1 MSSTF
6 TGVYVARSGIQN
18 ARANLRVTGQNI
30 TNVNSQGYT
39 RQRVQSNAIPASG
52 INMRYANGV
61 PSVGEGVEFAGID
74 QIRNPFLDVRFREE
88 HAKNG
93 KADTMLNT
101 LNDISNILDEST
113 KDGINA
119 QFNDL
124 LTHLNNLA
132 SKPWDYN
139 NENLVKTSSMILTKA
154 LNNASVQL
162 ENIRKQQTD
171 TFKGCDIPKV
181 NNLLK
186 NIAHLNQEIKSSDI
200 SGNTAL
206 ELVDQRN
213 VMIDELS
220 QYVNIEVSSKNV
232 DIGAGRRV
240 SEMSINLV
248 SGDKKFNLIDHN
260 QFNEFSLDKDVNL
273 ELKNSDG
280 KSVTADDGKS
290 TLTNSD
296 ITQGIF
302 SGHLTMLN
310 EKGEYDTTKGT
321 ERGIGYYQNVLDKF
335 ASEFAKVMNTSNS
348 TNADGNN
355 KPLFTTADGETTGI
369 TAGNISIS
377 DTWNKST
384 SSYITCSKNAGESGV
399 DTSKQGD
406 NIFYMISQL
415 KQSNTY
421 KTDDKNETGNTLF
434 TTSLSSY
441 ISDVSVSV
449 LALQTNDISRQN
461 ATFNATLNEIDT
473 QRNSISS
480 VDIDEEGINLIMF
493 NKALTA
499 SSRFMTT
506 LDEALDTIINKMG
519 IIGR

>member
-162 ENIRKQQTD
+162 ENSKPI
-171 TFKGCDIPKV
+171 
-181 NNLLK
+181 LLK
-186 NIAHLNQEIKSSDI
+186 DA
-200 SGNTAL
+200 
-206 ELVDQRN
+206 
-213 VMIDELS
+213 
-220 QYVNIEVSSKNV
+220 
-232 DIGAGRRV
+232 
-240 SEMSINLV
+240 
-248 SGDKKFNLIDHN
+248 
-260 QFNEFSLDKDVNL
+260 
-273 ELKNSDG
+273 
-280 KSVTADDGKS
+280 
-290 TLTNSD
+290 
-296 ITQGIF
+296 IF
-302 SGHLTMLN
+302 Q
-310 EKGEYDTTKGT
+310 K
-321 ERGIGYYQNVLDKF
+321 
-335 ASEFAKVMNTSNS
+335 
-348 TNADGNN
+348 
-355 KPLFTTADGETTGI
+355 
-369 TAGNISIS
+369 
-377 DTWNKST
+377 
-384 SSYITCSKNAGESGV
+384 
-399 DTSKQGD
+399 
-406 NIFYMISQL
+406 
-415 KQSNTY
+415 
-421 KTDDKNETGNTLF
+421 
-434 TTSLSSY
+434 
-441 ISDVSVSV
+441 
-449 LALQTNDISRQN
+449 
-461 ATFNATLNEIDT
+461 
-473 QRNSISS
+473 
-480 VDIDEEGINLIMF
+480 
-493 NKALTA
+493 
-499 SSRFMTT
+499 
-506 LDEALDTIINKMG
+506 
-519 IIGR
+519 